1 MATSTMVPLEE
12 YLTTSYEHDC
22 EWIDGELKQ
31 RGMPDGYHGYFQTLL
46 ALYFNG
52 RMEAFGLRALTEV
65 RIEMKPGI
73 YRIADVTVLPA
84 DARFL
89 PSPVSAP
96 SLCIEVLSPDDRVTD
111 LEDKIADYLA
121 MGVGAIWIIDPRR
134 RRMAT
139 ADAAGTH
146 VVQEFTLPGTAV
158 RLSKAQPFSELD
170 ELERQSR

>member
-22 EWIDGELKQ
+22 EWIDGELKE

-52 RMEAFGLRALTEV
+52 RMEALGLRALTEV
-65 RIEMKPGI
+65 RIEVNPRS
-73 YRIADVTVLPA
+73 YRIPDVMVLPA

-89 PSPVSAP
+89 PAPVSAP
-96 SLCIEVLSPDDRVTD
+96 LLCVEVLSPDDRVTD

-146 VVQEFTLPGTAV
+146 VVEAFTLPGTSV
-158 RLSKAQPFSELD
+158 LLSKAQLFAELD
-170 ELERQSR
+170 ELERLPG